1 MRKLDDVADV
11 SFVVQFRCAVRKRR
25 VLTIQ
30 NPLVRS
36 KTKYYVT
43 ELLLLYFLNV
53 CDVLF
58 TRETRLSVRKIG
70 VSFLVC
76 T

>member
-11 SFVVQFRCAVRKRR
+11 SFVVHFRSAVRKRR
-25 VLTIQ
+25 VLTIP
-30 NPLVRS
+30 NSLVRS

-43 ELLLLYFLNV
+43 ELLLLHFLNV

-58 TRETRLSVRKIG
+58 TGETRIIR
-70 VSFLVC
+70 
-76 T
+76 

>member
-11 SFVVQFRCAVRKRR
+11 SFVVQFRYAVRKRC

-30 NPLVRS
+30 NSLVRS

-43 ELLLLYFLNV
+43 ELLLLQVLNV

-58 TRETRLSVRKIG
+58 KGKSRIIR
-70 VSFLVC
+70 
-76 T
+76 

>member
-1 MRKLDDVADV
+1 VRKLEDVAEV

-30 NPLVRS
+30 NSLVRS

-43 ELLLLYFLNV
+43 ELLLLNFLNV

-58 TRETRLSVRKIG
+58 TGETRIIR
-70 VSFLVC
+70 
-76 T
+76 